1 MENYEQCLPRASV
14 NKEECKRGQKLPAN
28 TTGTSSLL
36 RREGPTKFKYD
47 DVHHKF
53 ITD

>member
-1 MENYEQCLPRASV
+1 MGNYKQWFPRASV
-14 NKEECKRGQKLPAN
+14 NKEQCKHGQTFLAN
-28 TTGTSSLL
+28 TTGASLL
-36 RREGPTKFKYD
+36 LCREGPTKFKYD